1 MLLCIRCHKATV
13 LKCNVLNRCP
23 VLRILVAGNIY
34 IIAISLPRSLRF
46 NDGSMSMHTNTTWW
60 ELIYLSRRKENNS
73 KSVTISCIVWWTG
86 LKWHLFLFFFPGVIG
101 HAHPQAP
108 KPWWLQIMLLCCFVF
123 LWRGAC
129 TSAHVP
135 VPPLSNRWGEVG
147 EVRWKRNPNDF
158 LRIVYT
164 NRGIPCRYKDS
175 FLSGSELFIQIA
187 PQIKSAIY
195 SRDTRY
201 TNQTI
206 YYTTLP
212 CKRWEGRTSLSNCLT
227 AGIV

>member
-46 NDGSMSMHTNTTWW
+46 NDGSMSMHTNTTWL

-86 LKWHLFLFFFPGVIG
+86 LKWHLFLFFSPGVIG

-147 EVRWKRNPNDF
+147 EVKKKPEWLSAHSLYKQRHPMALQRLILIRFRAIHSNCSPNKERDIFKRYEIHKPNHI
-158 LRIVYT
+158 L
-164 NRGIPCRYKDS
+164 
-175 FLSGSELFIQIA
+175 
-187 PQIKSAIY
+187 
-195 SRDTRY
+195 
-201 TNQTI
+201 
-206 YYTTLP
+206 YYTTL
-212 CKRWEGRTSLSNCLT
+212 
-227 AGIV
+227 